1 MLVERSDDTARSN
14 GSHRKRR
21 RIRLVLLAVLL
32 TAGLIVT
39 LSFVLFPDSK
49 DPVTLPPVTPKPTNG
64 YSTAPTDAAGNPYRA
79 FEANSWWNAPV
90 PTDAPH
96 NVAES
101 QILDYLRTG
110 PQSGEGCLRLAG
122 ADHNPWGQPV
132 YWAKPGD
139 TRYNLSG
146 LPASRPPEL
155 SELRIP
161 PKAEPANNSDGS
173 MTVYDL
179 KAGYVTLLTDA
190 KYDARTDTWSASGAT
205 VTYLDSNG
213 LIVGTGQS
221 DNPRNV
227 GSHRGNNGATS
238 VVRLDM
244 VKAGLVNSVL
254 KVASGPELANRAVF
268 PMTGSDGDYLGNDP
282 GVPPQGLR
290 LRINPN
296 LNLNRMGLHPQALV
310 IAKALQQY
318 GMYLGDS
325 GGTTALK
332 LEDTM
337 KEGRGQLWDVTAEDL
352 CTLPFTP
359 KYWSVLPEGYNPS
372 GN

>member
-1 MLVERSDDTARSN
+1 MLAERSGETARSD

-21 RIRLVLLAVLL
+21 RFRLGALAVVL
-32 TAGLIVT
+32 TVGLIVT
-39 LSFVLFPDSK
+39 LSFILFPDSK
-49 DPVTLPPVTPKPTNG
+49 TPVTLPPVKPTPSNG
-64 YSTAPTDAAGNPYRA
+64 YQTAPTDPTGQPYRA
-79 FEANSWWNAPV
+79 FEPNSWWNTPV
-90 PTDAPH
+90 PLNAPH
-96 NVAES
+96 NPYET

-139 TRYNLSG
+139 TRYNVSG
-146 LPASRPPEL
+146 LPPSRPPEL
-155 SELRIP
+155 SSLRIP
-161 PKAEPANNSDGS
+161 AKAEPANNSDGS
-173 MTVYDL
+173 MSVFDL

-190 KYDARTDTWSASGAT
+190 KYDARTDTWSASGAS
-205 VTYLDSNG
+205 VAYLDSNG
-213 LIVGTGQS
+213 LIAATGQS
-221 DNPRNV
+221 DDPRNL

-244 VKAGLVNSVL
+244 VKAGLVNNVL
-254 KVASGPELANRAVF
+254 KIASGPELANKWVF
-268 PMTGSDGDYLGNDP
+268 PMTGSDGDYVGNDP
-282 GVPPQGLR
+282 AVPPQGLR
-290 LRINPN
+290 LRIKPDIN
-296 LNLNRMGLHPQALV
+296 LDRMGLHPQALV

-332 LEDTM
+332 LENTV

-352 CTLPFTP
+352 CGLPFTP
-359 KYWSVLPEGYNPS
+359 RYWDVLPGGYDPS